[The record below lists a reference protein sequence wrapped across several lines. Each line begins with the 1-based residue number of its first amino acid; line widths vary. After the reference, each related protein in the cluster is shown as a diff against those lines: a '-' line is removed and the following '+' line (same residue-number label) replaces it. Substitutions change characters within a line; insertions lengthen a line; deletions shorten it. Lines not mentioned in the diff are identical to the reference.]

1 MAKEIIMPKFG
12 FNQEE
17 SEILEWL
24 KENGDKVD
32 KGDPIA
38 VVSTDKISMEVEA
51 PEGGTLDG
59 IQYKVGDIVPVTK
72 IIAYILQPGE
82 KVPDAPAEDAAVKT
96 ATSPEKSEAAPQKAD
111 VVEKAAGVSISP
123 VAQRLAA
130 DEGVDISLVS
140 GSGKGGQITKK
151 DVETYLASQ
160 STAAGKVKATPA
172 ARRIAKD
179 KGINLAGIAGS
190 GPGGR
195 IQAADVSVAKPSA
208 APTEVPF
215 STVGVARE
223 IPLIGMRRAIATNM
237 QRSMQEAP
245 HMVLQMDVEM
255 DAAEG
260 LRKLANNNRCDD
272 APKVS
277 VTAVIVKAVASAL
290 KQNPIVNSQFAGDR
304 INVMADI
311 NVGVAAALDDGLI
324 VPVIHNVD
332 NKDLQ
337 QISAEV
343 IDLAKRAR
351 ESRLQP
357 QDLADGTFT
366 ISNLGMYGIDRF
378 SAIINPPQAAILAV
392 GKMNQVFI
400 ADDQGQPVLRKVITF
415 SLSADH
421 RVMDGTQAAKFLS
434 DLNKNLNNLGEIIK

>member
-24 KENGDKVD
+24 KENGDRVE

-51 PEGGTLDG
+51 PESGTLDG
-59 IQYKVGDIVPVTK
+59 IQYKVGDIVPVTR
-72 IIAYILQPGE
+72 IIAFILQPGE
-82 KVPDAPAEDAAVKT
+82 KVPDVQEADGAATAEKT
-96 ATSPEKSEAAPQKAD
+96 PEKTEISSEEAVAMKN
-111 VVEKAAGVSISP
+111 AAGVSVSP

-130 DEGVDISLVS
+130 DENVDISLVK
-140 GSGKGGQITKK
+140 GTGKGGQITKK
-151 DVETYLASQ
+151 DVEAYLTSQ
-160 STAAGKVKATPA
+160 PAIAGKVKATPA
-172 ARRIAKD
+172 ARRIAKE
-179 KGINLAGIAGS
+179 KGVNLAGIAGS

-195 IQAADVSVAKPSA
+195 IQAADVGQAKASTATA
-208 APTEVPF
+208 ASS
-215 STVGVARE
+215 STVGIARE
-223 IPLIGMRRAIATNM
+223 IPLIGMRRAIAVNM

-245 HMVLQMDVEM
+245 HMVLQMDIEM

-260 LRKLANNNRCDD
+260 LRKLANKNKCDD
-272 APKVS
+272 APNVS

-290 KQNPIVNSQFAGDR
+290 KQNPIVNSQFAGDK

-311 NVGVAAALDDGLI
+311 NVGVAAAIEDGLI
-324 VPVIHNVD
+324 VPVIHD
-332 NKDLQ
+332 AEKKDIQ
-337 QISAEV
+337 QISAQLNE
-343 IDLAKRAR
+343 LALKAR

-392 GKMNQVFI
+392 GKMNKVFI
-400 ADDQGQPVLRKVITF
+400 PDDQDQPVLRKIITF

-421 RVMDGTQAAKFLS
+421 RVMDGAQAAKFLS
-434 DLNKNLNNLGEIIK
+434 DLKNSLNNLGEIIK